1 MNFHLGREGEHGL
14 MSFIRSSSAGTVR
27 PQPGEAPA
35 TVSADCSGPAC
46 PERGL
51 GEGGVGV
58 GVSRPRRGLQ
68 AAGNAPSQLAP
79 LSLHPQRLG
88 MLQTQQ

>member
-14 MSFIRSSSAGTVR
+14 VSFIRSSSAGTVR
-27 PQPGEAPA
+27 PEPGEAPA

-51 GEGGVGV
+51 GEGGGWR
-58 GVSRPRRGLQ
+58 SAGLIED
-68 AAGNAPSQLAP
+68 SKLLAMLP
-79 LSLHPQRLG
+79 LSWLL
-88 MLQTQQ
+88 